1 MLVACNAD
9 DHAALTDWR
18 IEQRRDS
25 VRAKV
30 VLGELGRSF
39 IGITVVG
46 CERAV
51 LLQRAKVRGIVAR
64 QELEAAQMRSRWSKE
79 EIPTDDLR
87 SFVVEHPDRSS
98 VDVDRPCSDLGDHV
112 KRNGEVF
119 GLVPKPRKLEQCLL
133 VLLEQ
138 GEARRVG
145 PAWRRIIGH
154 RRADSRDCGQVKGR
168 GRFYLIRSRVP
179 PNSAIV

>member
-1 MLVACNAD
+1 MACNAD
-9 DHAALTDWR
+9 DHAALPDWR
-18 IEQRRDS
+18 IEHRRDS

-39 IGITVVG
+39 IGVTVVG

-51 LLQRAKVRGIVAR
+51 LLQRAKVRRIIAR
-64 QELEAAQMRSRWSKE
+64 QELEAAEMRGRWSKE
-79 EIPTDDLR
+79 KIPTDDLG
-87 SFVVEHPDRSS
+87 SFVVEHPDRRSF
-98 VDVDRPCSDLGDHV
+98 DVDRPCSDLGDHV

-119 GLVPKPRKLEQCLL
+119 GLVPKTRELEQCLL

-138 GEARRVG
+138 GEALRVG

-154 RRADSRDCGQVKGR
+154 RSAASRDSGQVKQL
-168 GRFYLIRSRVP
+168 GRFYLTRRQLP
-179 PNSAIV
+179 LNSAIV